1 MIDTLI
7 ILLAF
12 SPLAIAIAWY
22 ITETQEINL
31 HKQEMEEQ
39 WDLYAEESKIPS
51 FGRPGDDLSPNSSWS
66 PETKSRWKL
75 YKQRNNL

>member
-7 ILLAF
+7 FLLVLL
-12 SPLAIAIAWY
+12 PLACTISWY
-22 ITETQEINL
+22 ITEAQEIDL

-39 WDLYAEESKIPS
+39 WDLYTLESKLPS
-51 FGRPGDDLSPNSSWS
+51 FGRPNEDLSPNSSWS
-66 PETKSRWKL
+66 PATKSRWKL

>member
-7 ILLAF
+7 LILTLLPF
-12 SPLAIAIAWY
+12 AIAIAWY
-22 ITETQEINL
+22 ITESQEIDL

-39 WDLYAEESKIPS
+39 WDLYAAESKLPS
-51 FGRPGDDLSPNSSWS
+51 FGRPEDDLSPNSSWS